1 MPARVHVA
9 LSALLAAV
17 CCQLAAAQGSSVAAL
32 ERATADRL
40 VLGREGASKAASD
53 ATGAPARSL
62 PASAPK
68 TVAERKAETLEAM
81 RKGQLVPAG
90 HGSPAQVP

>member
-1 MPARVHVA
+1 MSRRLHVA
-9 LSALLAAV
+9 LSAVLGAF
-17 CCQLAAAQGSSVAAL
+17 CQLPSGQESG
-32 ERATADRL
+32 ATPLRGAGDQL
-40 VLGREGASKAASD
+40 AIAREGLPKAASD
-53 ATGAPARSL
+53 ARSTPVRPL

-90 HGSPAQVP
+90 HGSPAPGP

>member
-1 MPARVHVA
+1 LHRRLLIA
-9 LSALLAAV
+9 LSAVLGAF
-17 CCQLAAAQGSSVAAL
+17 CQLASGQEPAA
-32 ERATADRL
+32 ATPPRSAGDQL
-40 VLGREGASKAASD
+40 AIAREGLPRAASD
-53 ATGAPARSL
+53 ARSTPVRSL

-90 HGSPAQVP
+90 HGSPAPGP